1 MLLSAVAVA
10 FTVLFFVSSVL
21 CIAMLLAWLHFGKRT
36 HALTWA
42 LAYGGGM
49 VQWIANGAG
58 LVMWP
63 GNPALL
69 TLTSIMV
76 LVTSALVAIGCR
88 QRANLP
94 GHYWWFAGVIFL
106 AAVIIA
112 GAYTVFPSYAVRAGI
127 TNLFAAV
134 MMPIAMAAVRPR
146 GRKAHAPEIAVMVM
160 IGICGIFELGLAALA
175 MLAGSAPDRAVA
187 DFLRTVLLVGFPPI
201 YIGVGIAALFLLAMD
216 LAESVRILAT
226 RDPLT
231 GSLNRRGLEQAAI
244 GAIASARRRG
254 RPLSLVVGDIDRF
267 KSINDQFGHLAG
279 DRALSL
285 FAAHVQACVREED
298 LFARIGGDEF
308 CILLS
313 DATAKQARI
322 TVERIRSTLHML
334 EVTEFPLLKLS
345 ASFGIADFTAEDVS
359 LGDMLRRADLA
370 LYDSKLGGRNRTTI
384 AEPLILSPERTAF
397 SERAVH

>member
-1 MLLSAVAVA
+1 MLLSAIGVA
-10 FTVLFFVSSVL
+10 FTVLFFVSCVL
-21 CIAMLLAWLHFGKRT
+21 CITMLLAWLHFGKRA

-49 VQWIANGAG
+49 VQWISNGAG
-58 LVMWP
+58 LVVWP

-94 GHYWWFAGVIFL
+94 GHYGIFAAAILL

-112 GAYTVFPSYAVRAGI
+112 GAYTIFPSYALRAGV
-127 TNLFAAV
+127 TNLFAAA
-134 MMPIAMAAVRPR
+134 MMPVAIAAVRPR
-146 GRKAHAPEIAVMVM
+146 NRKAHAPEIAVMVM
-160 IGICGIFELGLAALA
+160 LGICGIFELGLSVMA
-175 MLAGSAPDRAVA
+175 MMAGSVPERAFA
-187 DFLRTVLLVGFPPI
+187 ELLRTVLLVGFPPI
-201 YIGVGIAALFLLAMD
+201 YTGVGIAALFLLAMD

-244 GAIASARRRG
+244 SAIASARRRG

-308 CILLS
+308 CILLT
-313 DATAKQARI
+313 DATVKQARI
-322 TVERIRSTLHML
+322 TVERIRSTLQTM
-334 EVTEFPLLKLS
+334 EVAEFPRLRVS
-345 ASFGIADFTAEDVS
+345 ASFGITDFTDDDVS

-370 LYDSKLGGRNRTTI
+370 LYDSKLGGRNMTTI
-384 AEPLILSPERTAF
+384 AEPLILSPERGEF